1 MVDFNRVNDVLENGV
16 EDEKEEVKIELIT
29 LSGIQ
34 NYTIEAGMTVKE
46 FKETYD
52 LDNVKIVNEDG
63 DVMTSLKQMAN
74 TSHQH
79 QRKTVSLLV
88 IKKGESLY
96 FPPFARKEIRWMLQK
111 EQNF

>member
-1 MVDFNRVNDVLENGV
+1 MVDFNRVNDALENGV

-34 NYTIEAGMTVKE
+34 NYTIEAGVTVKE

-63 DVMTSLKQMAN
+63 DVMRSNDLFEADGKYFTS
-74 TSHQH
+74 TP
-79 QRKTVSLLV
+79 
-88 IKKGESLY
+88 KKNG
-96 FPPFARKEIRWMLQK
+96 
-111 EQNF
+111 